1 MAGFVAV
8 HPRHPLEAAA
18 FALAFVELAGEIVNE
33 EGRWVSY

>member
-18 FALAFVELAGEIVNE
+18 FALAFFELAEIVNE
-33 EGRWVSY
+33 KGRWVSY

>member
-18 FALAFVELAGEIVNE
+18 FALAFFELAGEIVNE
-33 EGRWVSY
+33 KGRWVSY